1 MYIASRDINN
11 VSFITLIA
19 SHVQL
24 INFFKLKN
32 SYKAYQKLILLAS
45 KIFD

>member
-11 VSFITLIA
+11 VLFITLIA

-24 INFFKLKN
+24 INFFLTKK
-32 SYKAYQKLILLAS
+32 
-45 KIFD
+45 